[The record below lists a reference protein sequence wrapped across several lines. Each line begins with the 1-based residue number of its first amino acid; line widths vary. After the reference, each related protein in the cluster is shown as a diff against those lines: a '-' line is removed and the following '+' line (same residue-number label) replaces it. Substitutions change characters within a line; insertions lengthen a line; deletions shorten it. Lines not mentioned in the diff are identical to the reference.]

1 MFGPN
6 THLKTE
12 IIVSESH
19 RDFSSKQVIRALR
32 NTFTE
37 KFDLQNYDI
46 IFLLGGG
53 SLGVESLI
61 YSSKL
66 PMNIVGVEGDFT
78 ERWRNLASIYNPLK
92 KLPESQTKQQLLYSQ
107 LETSVSSFQLFS
119 EGCVD
124 AVSSFPYVNIPSNA
138 AAFVTC
144 ANKAIG
150 SFVGL
155 TIVGIRKDLRLD
167 FLNEEDAS
175 YLSLAKYFRYMEA
188 DQTPS
193 TTSIHNMR
201 HLLDT
206 IQKTDYVKVNQ
217 RINDVSDLITQT
229 VGLEH
234 IIGATRSPV
243 IIVRASRIPTHLA
256 EKWSLYSKPRNDGIY
271 QIFTYSCEYR
281 DYDVF
286 CKELSEYL

>member
-6 THLKTE
+6 THLKTD
-12 IIVSESH
+12 IFVSESH
-19 RDFSSKQVIRALR
+19 RDFSSKQLIRTLR

-66 PMNIVGVEGDFT
+66 PVNIVGVEGDFT
-78 ERWRNLASIYNPLK
+78 ERWRVLASIYNPLK
-92 KLPESQTKQQLLYSQ
+92 KLSASQTKQQVLYSQ
-107 LETSVSSFQLFS
+107 LETSVSTFQLFS

-138 AAFVTC
+138 AAFVTSS
-144 ANKAIG
+144 NKVIG

-167 FLNEEDAS
+167 FLNKEDAS
-175 YLSLAKYFRYMEA
+175 YLSLAKYFRYMDA

-206 IQKTDYVKVNQ
+206 IQKTDYEKVNQ
-217 RINDVSDLITQT
+217 RINDLSDLITQT
-229 VGLEH
+229 VGVEH

-243 IIVRASRIPTHLA
+243 INVRAYRIPTHLA
-256 EKWSLYSKPRNDGIY
+256 EKWSLYLKPRNGGIY
-271 QIFTYSCEYR
+271 QIFTYSCAFG
-281 DYDVF
+281 DYEAF